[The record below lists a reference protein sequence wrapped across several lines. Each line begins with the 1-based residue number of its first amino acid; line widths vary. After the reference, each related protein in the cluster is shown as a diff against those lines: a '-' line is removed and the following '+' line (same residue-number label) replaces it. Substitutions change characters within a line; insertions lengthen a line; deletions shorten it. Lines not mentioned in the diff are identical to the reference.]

1 MVEYFFFCS
10 ATTINYIS
18 NVCKVETRNN
28 DNFSDLTY
36 AKANEYD
43 FQSTLILRQDYFM
56 QGLDSSNYAFSFG
69 VETPFIPKVS
79 ADKNDSNYW
88 FNKIKNVAWNYLLSW
103 NPKDISKGFLGKL
116 IRYNNDKY
124 TQSIKLLDMTD
135 RSKYQGF
142 NLIRFS
148 TTTLIEN
155 RSISI
160 NGFNFS
166 LYNATDWN
174 GELNDGKIWQL
185 PYKKGAWYRLDIHIE
200 NAAIWIVNNLPGMKE
215 IYKFVNGIVHV
226 FSNVSEL
233 FNNIGNLFAFDIT
246 FKIMLSSILVLA
258 MVNGLLCY
266 F

>member
-1 MVEYFFFCS
+1 MFFVKNGFLLYPKSMVFNILRFPDTDIYYLKPQVQLYN
-10 ATTINYIS
+10 AYTIN
-18 NVCKVETRNN
+18 
-28 DNFSDLTY
+28 
-36 AKANEYD
+36 
-43 FQSTLILRQDYFM
+43 STNDYF
-56 QGLDSSNYAFSFG
+56 SYYSNWDYK
-69 VETPFIPKVS
+69 T
-79 ADKNDSNYW
+79 
-88 FNKIKNVAWNYLLSW
+88 
-103 NPKDISKGFLGKL
+103 DILPS
-116 IRYNNDKY
+116 NNDKY

-142 NLIRFS
+142 NLIRFN
-148 TTTLIEN
+148 TTRLTED

-166 LYNATDWN
+166 LYNATDWS

-246 FKIMLSSILVLA
+246 FKIMWSCVWVVA
-258 MVNGLLCY
+258 MVNGLLRY